1 MPPSWKDSLSQL
13 LNQSTGDNHLG
24 DHPQSRLPRTCL
36 VGIGSD
42 LRGDDSA
49 GLVVA
54 RALLDEE
61 RLRNAPDLLILEGGP
76 APENH
81 TGKIRAFQPE
91 LVLFIDAAQMDEPP
105 GTIRRIP
112 LDTIDGMSAS
122 THSMPLSILARYVTL
137 EFGCAVAVLGIQ
149 PGQNAIGT
157 QLTPPV
163 RAAVDGIVTE
173 ICDLPNLNR
182 HRREG

>member
-13 LNQSTGDNHLG
+13 LNQSTGDDRLG
-24 DHPQSRLPRTCL
+24 YHPQRGFRRTCL

-54 RALLDEE
+54 RALLDDE
-61 RLRNAPDLLILEGGP
+61 RRRNAPNILILEGGP

-81 TGKIRAFQPE
+81 TSKIRAFQPE
-91 LVLFIDAAQMDEPP
+91 LVLFVDAAQMDELP
-105 GTIRRIP
+105 GTIGWIP

-122 THSMPLSILARYVTL
+122 THSMPLSILASYITL
-137 EFGCAVAVLGIQ
+137 EFGCEVAVLGIQ
-149 PGQNAIGT
+149 PGQNAIGAE
-157 QLTPPV
+157 LTHPV
-163 RAAVDGIVTE
+163 RAAVDGIVAE
-173 ICDLPNLNR
+173 IC
-182 HRREG
+182 GTV